1 MNAVVDAADQ
11 PEAGSDVPETVD
23 PPAVGDLRPTERALE
38 RGGVQLVPFL

>member
-1 MNAVVDAADQ
+1 MPWSTPRASQ
-11 PEAGSDVPETVD
+11 RQGGDVPETVD